1 MERFLCST
9 VCILSG
15 RNSCDKGAVP
25 LQKHYSHACVCIL
38 TLNQVKH
45 DVKARL
51 TLSSSGASGGEG
63 PRTHIQVLANSIVAS
78 VLILLHYRQLR
89 AREAIQDADIDC
101 WPYGEDLLVVG
112 IVRYSEV
119 CSSVTS

>member
-1 MERFLCST
+1 M
-9 VCILSG
+9 
-15 RNSCDKGAVP
+15 
-25 LQKHYSHACVCIL
+25 SHIL

-63 PRTHIQVLANSIVAS
+63 PRTHIQVLANSVMAS

-89 AREAIQDADIDC
+89 ARGATQDVDIDC

-112 IVRYSEV
+112 IVRYLGARSN
-119 CSSVTS
+119 VTSRLDH